1 MAVQNLGQMGN
12 GKEREKT
19 RSTETG
25 ARTAGFCAALTSSG
39 GWREKQREEV
49 RQALIPWELKSAV
62 RPGCILF
69 RKCSSHTHS
78 SRRRIIIVRLKLRSC
93 EYGWVTKITKKLFCS
108 GLGHTQVYTHG
119 CSEAVLLCA
128 GTGRGCHS
136 SLSAFQRL
144 HGRKGLGRRGS
155 PGRGAGSTDG
165 YFWRCLCVVTIR
177 NPFI

>member
-128 GTGRGCHS
+128 GTIP
-136 SLSAFQRL
+136 A
-144 HGRKGLGRRGS
+144 
-155 PGRGAGSTDG
+155 
-165 YFWRCLCVVTIR
+165 
-177 NPFI
+177 